1 MTTAQAKIFIEFV
14 ALLILSRELMEAFA
28 RSERSF
34 EEVMRFLSG
43 NEVDIEQ
50 EYNIPVSQEFREEVK
65 VMCNLSTGIEERA
78 TKEATEET
86 SEKFILN
93 MHRKGYTLEQIA
105 DVAETSAEEV
115 KAVNR
120 RKESIIV

>member
-1 MTTAQAKIFIEFV
+1 MHRLIG
-14 ALLILSRELMEAFA
+14 ALLS
-28 RSERSF
+28 
-34 EEVMRFLSG
+34 SG
-43 NEVDIEQ
+43 LNEQQKLDIIEQ
-50 EYNIPVSQEFREEVK
+50 EYNIPVSQEFREKVK

-105 DVAETSAEEV
+105 DVAETSVDEIE
-115 KAVNR
+115 AVIR
-120 RKESIIV
+120 RKETIIV